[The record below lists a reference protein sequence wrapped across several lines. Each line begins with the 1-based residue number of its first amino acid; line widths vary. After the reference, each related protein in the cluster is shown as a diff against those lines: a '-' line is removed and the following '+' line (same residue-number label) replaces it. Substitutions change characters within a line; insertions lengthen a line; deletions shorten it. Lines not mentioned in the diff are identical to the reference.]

1 MNNLHFT
8 KGIIKY
14 NQNGGITE
22 VLTGMIPIY
31 GTYQDYKTFREKPT
45 LENFG
50 WMAASGLGDV
60 LFFTGL
66 GTGIKALKGLNTARK
81 SAKVIRNARMATR
94 QTNQVQMLEHGEKGK
109 RAYQGWLQSGRN
121 VQNAN
126 RKVQEAN
133 RQFTKGIKQVG
144 LSTLLNS
151 KYDPIKELIQN
162 YTNE

>member
-94 QTNQVQMLEHGEKGK
+94 QTNQVQMLEHGEKVKEHIRDGSSLAETYKMQIGK
-109 RAYQGWLQSGRN
+109 FKKLTDSSQ
-121 VQNAN
+121 
-126 RKVQEAN
+126 
-133 RQFTKGIKQVG
+133 KGLNKQDY
-144 LSTLLNS
+144 LH
-151 KYDPIKELIQN
+151 Y
-162 YTNE
+162 